1 MSAKI
6 NYQAL
11 EQDRTLELKQ
21 ELEQHLQEEIA
32 GPTGSI
38 DNLRNTILGYVVSGQ
53 YEVGVSEMHRYI
65 DQNAAYPSFRGRT
78 LRYVQHCAE
87 IIEAIRMKREFPG
100 MSSLSLSKQ
109 QELFERVKDHFDEL
123 KEYLKKIEYIDRELR
138 LDDMKSTVWTMR
150 ALALVVTLIFFVALS
165 FELYAGVGHSISVV
179 YDDMASKI
187 LDLIFG

>member
-1 MSAKI
+1 
-6 NYQAL
+6 
-11 EQDRTLELKQ
+11 
-21 ELEQHLQEEIA
+21 
-32 GPTGSI
+32 
-38 DNLRNTILGYVVSGQ
+38 
-53 YEVGVSEMHRYI
+53 
-65 DQNAAYPSFRGRT
+65 
-78 LRYVQHCAE
+78 
-87 IIEAIRMKREFPG
+87 

-187 LDLIFG
+187 LDFIFG